1 MSKLALRVTE
11 SGFIPADRHSAEQIR
26 SRGYTVGDVVFAE
39 IRKPRSPGFHRL
51 AHAFGQLLV
60 DNLQDFAEMDSHK
73 ALKRLQ
79 LESGIGCDEVAYRI
93 PGYGMAIQRLPK
105 SLAFE
110 SLDEG
115 AFREIF
121 RGLCRHVAAEYWP
134 SCTPEQIEHMA
145 QCMVGE

>member
-11 SGFIPADRHSAEQIR
+11 SGFIPADRHSADQMH
-26 SRGYTVGDVVFAE
+26 SRGYSPGDVVFAE

-79 LESGIGCDEVAYRI
+79 LESGIGCDEVVYRI

-105 SLAFE
+105 SLSFA
-110 SLDEG
+110 SMDEG
-115 AFREIF
+115 QFREVF